1 MIPSSI
7 SGPNAR
13 APIGRLFIKVFL
25 WFWLT
30 VLALFAIFLTSRLG
44 TRLIPS
50 RDVIATFAPRV
61 ADEAAHAYESGG
73 RQELEQFERSL
84 VGKTGL
90 ELYLIRLASATD
102 VNGSVVRAIVNVKYP
117 PAPAKKT
124 EIPPFVPDTR
134 SVEEKLRDAKR
145 SVRSGL

>member
-61 ADEAAHAYESGG
+61 ADEAAHAYE
-73 RQELEQFERSL
+73 
-84 VGKTGL
+84 
-90 ELYLIRLASATD
+90 
-102 VNGSVVRAIVNVKYP
+102 
-117 PAPAKKT
+117 
-124 EIPPFVPDTR
+124 
-134 SVEEKLRDAKR
+134 
-145 SVRSGL
+145 